1 MGSGG
6 GRGES
11 MFDFSQKDYFAFQKG
26 AKRFE
31 KAMEGVPDRV
41 PVYAQMHEFAMRE
54 LDVSAKEF

>member
-1 MGSGG
+1 MI
-6 GRGES
+6 
-11 MFDFSQKDYFAFQKG
+11 DFSQKDYSPFQKG

-31 KAMEGVPDRV
+31 KTMEGVPDRV